1 METGEVEL
9 YGVDFTPS
17 VITINGYEELEST
30 VQGYANKYRGLVFEE
45 DGLKSAKA
53 VRAEMNGVIKSLD
66 NKRKEVKKAYNEPLN
81 AFEKRI
87 NKLNNQIKEVINP
100 IDAGIKDLEER
111 QRNEKQ
117 TEVGKRVAEELEN
130 ESNYVKENFEMD
142 PKWCNQS
149 VTMKKVAEEVAKAI
163 EWLRRED
170 EQIQKDILII
180 SNYCK
185 AVKVDSYA
193 WLEMLKNEHSAPEV
207 MKMIDNSLA
216 EAKRR
221 EQVENERQERL
232 ERELKEN
239 EEFKAEQ
246 ERIKQESYTELSVES
261 LEDVYMEDDLDFL
274 NIVEV
279 EEHTVTL
286 ELTGT
291 MDQLRALND
300 YINQL
305 GLKVTAS

>member
-117 TEVGKRVAEELEN
+117 KEVGKRVAEELEN

-221 EQVENERQERL
+221 EQVENERQER
-232 ERELKEN
+232 
-239 EEFKAEQ
+239 
-246 ERIKQESYTELSVES
+246 IKQESYTELSVES